1 MFQIPRERAKYFS
14 GGRTFWWSWR
24 LKGWMNTHL
33 DLASLDAVRT
43 GEATAEEAA
52 HARDCTECSAALVD
66 VERVAG
72 RIASAEMT
80 RVNVPPLVRQRI
92 LAEARRRPV
101 GMRWMA
107 AAAAVLVAVL
117 GLWIVTRQDS
127 RDPVPTVAGDVDL
140 SGRLDIIDAYAL
152 ALRLKSGEPVDADWD
167 LNGDG
172 RVDEDDVDEIG
183 RRSVAVSR
191 KDG

>member
-1 MFQIPRERAKYFS
+1 MR
-14 GGRTFWWSWR
+14 
-24 LKGWMNTHL
+24 HL
-33 DLASLDAVRT
+33 DLGTLDAVRT
-43 GEATAEEAA
+43 GEAMADEAA
-52 HARDCTECSAALVD
+52 HARECSECSAALAD

-72 RIASAEMT
+72 RLGSASMPEL
-80 RVNVPPLVRQRI
+80 NVPPLVRQRI
-92 LAEARRRPV
+92 LAEAGRRPA

-117 GLWIVTRQDS
+117 GLWIVTRPGPA
-127 RDPVPTVAGDVDL
+127 PVVAGDVDR

-152 ALRLKSGEPVDADWD
+152 ALRLKSGEPVDAGWD

-183 RRSVAVSR
+183 RRSVAVAR
-191 KDG
+191 RDG